1 MNLVS
6 IESKAENDF
15 LRGKQELWAKEEENP
30 RGRPRGWW
38 TSLETVGETTLPAK
52 KTRWSWAGKTD
63 ESWET
68 FSSEGRFGNMK
79 RIFLDKGIWMYLM
92 DSGYMKCYY
101 FFASGEDIIFSFD
114 PTPPASTD
122 LTQELKYYFHME
134 NIEKNYIG
142 CHCHMRNNRTLTLD
156 KSHWEYIL
164 ECEAGFYEA
173 YSC

>member
-38 TSLETVGETTLPAK
+38 TSLETVGETTQPAK

-79 RIFLDKGIWMYLM
+79 RIFLDKGLWIM
-92 DSGYMKCYY
+92 D
-101 FFASGEDIIFSFD
+101 
-114 PTPPASTD
+114 T
-122 LTQELKYYFHME
+122 
-134 NIEKNYIG
+134 
-142 CHCHMRNNRTLTLD
+142 
-156 KSHWEYIL
+156 
-164 ECEAGFYEA
+164 
-173 YSC
+173 

>member
-15 LRGKQELWAKEEENP
+15 LRGKQELWAKGEENP

-101 FFASGEDIIFSFD
+101 FFASGEDIIWRNWKSD
-114 PTPPASTD
+114 YMTASGPVP
-122 LTQELKYYFHME
+122 QPELYWNGLEERCMCMGPEGDWKDMFCW
-134 NIEKNYIG
+134 EKLWYI
-142 CHCHMRNNRTLTLD
+142 
-156 KSHWEYIL
+156 
-164 ECEAGFYEA
+164 CEAKYKGPFPYDP
-173 YSC
+173 